1 METFSDRM
9 RNLRKEKDVTLE
21 ELANILNTT
30 KATLSRYENNLRVPN
45 ADFIQELAEFFNV
58 STDYLLGRT
67 DIKNP
72 SIEISNAIE
81 NDPELLDFWN
91 ELKERED
98 LQVLFKQTKELT
110 PKGIQQIIRIIKAIE
125 DEEDREN

>member
-1 METFSDRM
+1 MKEILKH
-9 RNLRKEKDVTLE
+9 LRQEREITQR
-21 ELANILNTT
+21 ELAKKLNISPSTI
-30 KATLSRYENNLRVPN
+30 AMYETGQRKPDSDMLENIAN
-45 ADFIQELAEFFNV
+45 FFNV
-58 STDYLLGRT
+58 SVDYLLGRT

-72 SIEISNAIE
+72 SEEISNAVE